1 MNRKKRSS
9 SDLEWR
15 SRSGRSGR
23 SVEGVGLLDL
33 TWIGDNS
40 RFDSSGLVEGKRRSR
55 SGRSGL
61 KFIEGEGVGL
71 TWSGGTEEV

>member
-33 TWIGDNS
+33 P
-40 RFDSSGLVEGKRRSR
+40 GLET
-55 SGRSGL
+55 
-61 KFIEGEGVGL
+61 GVGL
-71 TWSGGTEEV
+71 KLIEGKGVGPTWSGGTEEV